1 MGKKNIR
8 PAARWASDSFESA
21 FSSPLL
27 LQFTS
32 HSHVRHGLYL
42 HQILCAASLDLLKIK
57 NVANHKYLKSPG
69 AGICTVFKQTFLIWY
84 LWFFFCNSNMP
95 LARLWVVFFFF
106 LPFSFPLSGSI
117 KFHVAP
123 AQQQMGIANPTDG
136 MWLQPVLTPSP
147 PISPFCLV
155 QILLWHTVIK
165 WHKGLSNSGV
175 APCISVGTGLKGG
188 DPQFVEHSGD
198 GGQHALPAV
207 PLRTRFCH
215 ADLLWARG
223 TAGLVG

>member
-1 MGKKNIR
+1 MGKKTIR

-27 LQFTS
+27 QRFTS

-84 LWFFFCNSNMP
+84 PCFFFCNSNMP
-95 LARLWVVFFFF
+95 LARLWGFF

-117 KFHVAP
+117 KFHDAP
-123 AQQQMGIANPTDG
+123 AQQQMGIANPTA
-136 MWLQPVLTPSP
+136 QPHRRDVTTACPD
-147 PISPFCLV
+147 PFSTYFPFLSCPN
-155 QILLWHTVIK
+155 LL
-165 WHKGLSNSGV
+165 
-175 APCISVGTGLKGG
+175 
-188 DPQFVEHSGD
+188 
-198 GGQHALPAV
+198 
-207 PLRTRFCH
+207 
-215 ADLLWARG
+215 
-223 TAGLVG
+223 